1 MKPPSAVNQPTI
13 FGNYLLLERVSVG
26 GMAEVFRARPQGAPD
41 ADRYLAL
48 KRILP
53 HLAEDDE
60 FIKMFVDEAKLC
72 VHLRN
77 PNIVHIFEL
86 GQVNDAY
93 YILMEY
99 ISGQDLLALQKR
111 LRRERLIMSVA
122 QACYI
127 IMELAKG
134 LDYAHKSRDEHGRP
148 LRIIHRDISPQN
160 VLVTY
165 SGSVKLIDFGVA
177 KAAVQSTRTQVGVLK
192 GKFGYMSP
200 EQIRG
205 ESIDHRSDIFSV
217 GVVLWELLTNRRLF
231 HGDNEFEIF
240 QKVRDAQVE
249 PPSLRNP
256 QIPAEVDRIVMRA
269 LSADP
274 NTRYQWCEE
283 LAADLDRFLNGLKP
297 VYGQRHMSE
306 WMGRFFSEELIEER
320 QKRESF
326 KAFRT
331 AQDVQQ
337 QLQQAG
343 RLPAPDGEEV
353 LGEAT
358 RVWSG
363 DAASLRRSGELAAV
377 AQQGFEEAGGH
388 TVVAAGGFS
397 LDEFLSLQDGDLLEL
412 DDADLIDEDDG
423 VDDTPPDAFEPL
435 DLSELVELAG
445 GPSAAE
451 APASRT
457 LERLEDSFA
466 AHALR
471 TITQPRAAAP
481 PSSSAPVRIKG
492 PPPSPARK
500 AGAAVAVVLF
510 VGLLAGVIVMATRE
524 PAAPAAPVAEPA
536 AALGSLVIAVTP
548 SDGLEIMVDGV
559 KRGEEAPV
567 SVKELEAGPH
577 MVVIR
582 REGYV
587 AVERLVEVPAGGFV
601 PLEIALEPVAGE

>member
-1 MKPPSAVNQPTI
+1 VNQPTI
-13 FGNYLLLERVSVG
+13 FGQYLLLERVSVG

-72 VHLRN
+72 VQLRH

-86 GQVNDAY
+86 GQVQSAY

-127 IMELAKG
+127 MMELSRG
-134 LDYAHKSRDEHGRP
+134 LDHAHKSRDEHGRP

-283 LAADLDRFLNGLKP
+283 LAADLERFLQSLKP

-306 WMGRFFSEELIEER
+306 WMGRFFAEELIEER

-331 AQDVQQ
+331 AQDVHK
-337 QLQQAG
+337 QLHDNG
-343 RLPAPDGEEV
+343 MLPPPDGEEDF
-353 LGEAT
+353 GEAT

-363 DAASLRRSGELAAV
+363 DPASLRRSGEHAA
-377 AQQGFEEAGGH
+377 AAANAFEEGEGH

-397 LDEFLSLQDGDLLEL
+397 LDEFLALQDGDLLEL
-412 DDADLIDEDDG
+412 DDADLIEDSDAFT
-423 VDDTPPDAFEPL
+423 DDTPPDAFEPL
-435 DLSELVELAG
+435 DLSDLVELHHAQV
-445 GPSAAE
+445 AE
-451 APASRT
+451 APASLT
-457 LERLEDSFA
+457 LQGLSDSFA
-466 AHALR
+466 VAAIR
-471 TITQPRAAAP
+471 TITQPRAQQP
-481 PSSSAPVRIKG
+481 VAPVRL
-492 PPPSPARK
+492 PPQPISPARK
-500 AGAAVAVVLF
+500 AAAAAAVVVF
-510 VGLLAGVIVMATRE
+510 IALLVGVIVVATRE
-524 PAAPAAPVAEPA
+524 PAKAPEAPAPAPVVA
-536 AALGSLVIAVTP
+536 AVGALVISITP
-548 SDGLEIMVDGV
+548 SEELEILVDGI
-559 KRGEEAPV
+559 KRGAEAPV
-567 SVKELEAGPH
+567 SLKELEPGPH
-577 MVVIR
+577 MVVVR
-582 REGYV
+582 REGYSPV
-587 AVERLVEVPAGGFV
+587 QRLVDVPAGGFV
-601 PLEIALEPVAGE
+601 PLEIVLEPIEEP